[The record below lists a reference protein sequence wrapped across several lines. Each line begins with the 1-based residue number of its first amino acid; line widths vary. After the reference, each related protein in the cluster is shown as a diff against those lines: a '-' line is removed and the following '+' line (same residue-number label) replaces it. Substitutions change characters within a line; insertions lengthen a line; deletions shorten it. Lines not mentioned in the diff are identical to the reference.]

1 MFVNYRKIRGKVVYG
16 NLIFSYF
23 RSSVN
28 RTILRTLLL
37 LFSFFSF
44 QLLCAQSDDIKFS
57 RFTTK
62 AGLSHNIVN
71 EVIQDGRGFMWFG
84 TQDGLNRYD
93 GYNFVVYKP
102 DLYDSASLS
111 NNRITALA
119 YDPRGFIW
127 VGTAEGLNIYKIDSD
142 EFISLGVLAG
152 GSLAASKLAIQAI
165 YRDQLGTIWVAT
177 REGGLSKITITGD
190 DLSSIQVKHF
200 VSKKKDSRSISSNNI
215 TAVMQ
220 DASGFVWV
228 GTDNGLDIYNPKTES
243 FRRILTG
250 GSRGQSL
257 THPTVTSIFEDLR
270 GDVWVGTKNGLNR
283 IMIDETDLKNVQ
295 FTTQPLFH
303 NPYDAYSLSD
313 NRIQNIF
320 QDAEGI
326 LWVGTDYGLNAVDL
340 LDKAAKDTTFQ
351 FSKYFSEA
359 IKELSLAHNKVN
371 KIYQD
376 ESGIIWLATDRG
388 ISKFDKLKQKL
399 QNYSMEQYWD
409 VTTHSINVWSFCEDK
424 AGLAWVGSEKGL
436 CYINRNKGVLHKVL
450 ATEGVSNVYSLCY
463 DKKNRVLAGTD
474 QGLFMV
480 VRSDSSYKLQ
490 RYVLPGIKD
499 FVGPVYFIFCDSKGN
514 YWIGGQQG
522 LVFMNAAGNKAFKYR
537 YDVNDFKGIGKG
549 AVNFIYEDSKHNIW
563 LATNGGGL
571 NQVANLGAYNKLE
584 FLKIRHSKKSPSSLN
599 NDAILCIEEYPAGT
613 LWLGT
618 YGGGLNKYDIGRG
631 QAKHFTEQ
639 NGLSNNIVY
648 GIMKDNV
655 GKLWLSTNR
664 GLSKFDPVSEKFRVF
679 KEEDG
684 LQSDEFN
691 KGAFFKSDKGEMYFG
706 GINGFNVFFPA
717 DVKPNK
723 VPPKIAL
730 TGLLLSNKLIV
741 PGANSILQKDINS
754 LKTIEIPY
762 IDNAITIRYSG
773 LHFTSPENNQYSYIL
788 EGFMDGWQDVGNK
801 REVSFTNL
809 DPGTY
814 TFRVR
819 AANSDGVKSN
829 DVPSL
834 KIIITPPFWMT
845 WWFRTFIIAVVL
857 AIVLGVYYSR
867 VAIIKTQKRV
877 LEYKVQQRTEEVMQK
892 KAEIEEQ
899 KEKLEI
905 EKNKTEQLLLNILPA
920 ETAKE
925 LLSTGRA
932 APRHYRMVTVL
943 FADFKGFTQIAER
956 LRPAELVAEL
966 DSAFNAFDDI
976 ADKHNIEKIKTS
988 GDAYMAAG
996 GVPIRNKTNP
1006 VDCILAAMQI
1016 QAYIKD
1022 QGVLHANNPDKPKW
1036 ELRIGI
1042 HTGEIIAG
1050 VVGKKKFAYDIW
1062 GDTVNTASRMESS
1075 SQAGQINISGTTYN
1089 MVQEYF
1095 DCEYRGKIPVK
1106 NKDDIDMYFV
1116 KGIKPELSKD
1126 RKGFVPNIAFQELHH
1141 FNVYSKLNY
1150 NKVKQFVINKL
1161 EKELPENLY
1170 YHGPHHTRDVVQAAE
1185 RIGKSEGLDP
1195 EELMLV
1201 KMAALLHDAG
1211 FLNKYWSNEPEG
1223 VKIAKELLPAYGFTE
1238 SQIDIIEGLILAT
1251 SIPQKPT
1258 NHLEEIICDAD
1269 LDYLGREDFEKI
1281 SLTLQQELLDYG
1293 GIKNPEDWDP
1303 IQVKFLSAH
1312 KYFTK
1317 TNVDTREGKKQ
1328 EHLALIKK
1336 RIEANSK

>member
-1 MFVNYRKIRGKVVYG
+1 MRAYF
-16 NLIFSYF
+16 LIFCLF
-23 RSSVN
+23 CFG
-28 RTILRTLLL
+28 LL
-37 LFSFFSF
+37 SG
-44 QLLCAQSDDIKFS
+44 QSDDIKFS

-93 GYNFVVYKP
+93 GYTFVVYKP
-102 DLYDSASLS
+102 DLYDSTSLS
-111 NNRITALA
+111 NNRITALC

-127 VGTAEGLNIYKIDSD
+127 VGTAAGLNIYKIDSD
-142 EFISLGVLAG
+142 QFISLANLAG
-152 GSLAASKLAIQAI
+152 GSLAASKLAIQAL

-177 REGGLSKITITGD
+177 RDGGLSKMTITGS
-190 DLSSIQVKHF
+190 DLESIQVKHF
-200 VSKKKDSRSISSNNI
+200 VYKHKDPNSISSNNVTAI
-215 TAVMQ
+215 TQ

-228 GTDNGLDIYNPKTES
+228 GTDNGLNIYNPKTED
-243 FRRILTG
+243 FKRILTG
-250 GSRGQSL
+250 ETKHEMLS
-257 THPTVTSIFEDLR
+257 HFYVTSIFEDSK

-283 IMIDETDLKNVQ
+283 VMIDETDLKNVQ
-295 FTTQPLFH
+295 FKSHPYFH
-303 NPYDAYSLSD
+303 NPRNHYSISD
-313 NRIQNIF
+313 NRIENIF
-320 QDAEGI
+320 QDAEGV
-326 LWVGTDYGLNAVDL
+326 LWIGTDYGLNAIDL
-340 LDKAAKDTTFQ
+340 SSKSAKDTTFH

-376 ESGIIWLATDRG
+376 ESGIIWLATERG

-399 QNYSMEQYWD
+399 QNYSLEQYWD
-409 VTTHSINVWSFCEDK
+409 ITTHTINVWSFCEDD
-424 AGLAWVGSEKGL
+424 AGASWVGNEKGL
-436 CYINRNKGVLHKVL
+436 CYINRKKGTTHKVM
-450 ATEGVSNVYSLCY
+450 AKEAMNVYALCY
-463 DKKNRVLAGTD
+463 DKKKRVLAGTD
-474 QGLFMV
+474 QGLFIV
-480 VRSDSSYKLQ
+480 EKSSDTSYVLK
-490 RYVLPGIKD
+490 RYALPGIKD
-499 FVGPVYFIFCDSKGN
+499 FTDPVYSIVCDSRGT
-514 YWIGGQQG
+514 YWIGGSRG
-522 LVFMNAAGNKAFKYR
+522 LVVMNANETKAFKHY
-537 YDVNDFKGIGKG
+537 YDVNNFKGIGKG
-549 AVNFIYEDSKHNIW
+549 AVNFIFEDEGHTIW
-563 LATNGGGL
+563 IATNGGGL
-571 NQVANLGAYNKLE
+571 NKVLNPTDLNLLQ
-584 FLKIRHSKKSPSSLN
+584 FLKITHDKKIPYSLN
-599 NDAILCIEEYPAGT
+599 NDAILCIEEYPKGT

-618 YGGGLNKYDIGRG
+618 YGGGLNKYDSQRAR
-631 QAKHFTEQ
+631 AKHFTEQ

-648 GIMKDNV
+648 GILKDNA
-655 GKLWLSTNR
+655 GKLWLSTNK

-691 KGAFFKSDKGEMYFG
+691 KGAYYRSVKGEMYFG

-717 DVKPNK
+717 DVRPNK
-723 VPPKIAL
+723 IPPKIAL
-730 TGLLLSNKLIV
+730 TALLLSNKLIE
-741 PGANSILQKDINS
+741 PGPNSLLKKDINS
-754 LKTIEIPY
+754 LEYIEIPY
-762 IDNAITIRYSG
+762 VDNAITIRYSG

-788 EGFMDGWQDVGNK
+788 EGFMENWQDVGNK

-809 DPGTY
+809 DPGIY

-819 AANSDGVKSN
+819 AANSDGIKSN

-845 WWFRTFIIAVVL
+845 WWFRTFIIAIVL

-956 LRPAELVAEL
+956 LRPAELVEEL
-966 DSAFNAFDDI
+966 DTAFNAFDDI

-1022 QGVLHANNPDKPKW
+1022 QGILNANNPDKPKW

-1075 SQAGQINISGTTYN
+1075 SQAGHINISGTTYN

-1106 NKDDIDMYFV
+1106 NKGDIDMYFV
-1116 KGIKPELSKD
+1116 KGIKAELSKD

-1185 RIGKSEGLDP
+1185 RIGKAEGLDP

-1201 KMAALLHDAG
+1201 KMASLLHDAG

-1223 VKIAKELLPAYGFTE
+1223 VKIAKEMLPAYGFTD
-1238 SQIDIIEGLILAT
+1238 SQIDIIEGLIMAT

-1303 IQVKFLSAH
+1303 IQVKFLTAH

-1317 TNVDTREGKKQ
+1317 TNIETRQVKKE
-1328 EHLALIKK
+1328 EHLDNIKK

>member
-1 MFVNYRKIRGKVVYG
+1 MRSAF
-16 NLIFSYF
+16 LILS
-23 RSSVN
+23 
-28 RTILRTLLL
+28 LLC
-37 LFSFFSF
+37 F
-44 QLLCAQSDDIKFS
+44 QLLAGQSDDIKFS

-102 DLYDSASLS
+102 DLYNSTSLS
-111 NNRITALA
+111 NNRITALC

-127 VGTAEGLNIYKIDSD
+127 VGTAAGLNIYKIDSD
-142 EFISLGVLAG
+142 QFISLSNLAG
-152 GSLAASKLAIQAI
+152 NSLAASKLAIQSI
-165 YRDQLGTIWVAT
+165 YRDQLGSIWVAT
-177 REGGLSKITITGD
+177 REGGISKITLMGS
-190 DLSSIQVKHF
+190 DLESIQVKHF
-200 VSKKKDSRSISSNNI
+200 VYQQRDPNTISSNNVTAI
-215 TAVMQ
+215 TQ
-220 DASGFVWV
+220 DASGIIWV
-228 GTDNGLDIYNPKTES
+228 GTDNGLNIYSQQTQNFK
-243 FRRILTG
+243 RILHDKG
-250 GSRGQSL
+250 KGESL
-257 THPTVTSIFEDLR
+257 SNNYITSISEDIN
-270 GDVWVGTKNGLNR
+270 GDVWVGTRHGLNR
-283 IMIDETDLKNVQ
+283 VMINENDMKNLGFKVHPY
-295 FTTQPLFH
+295 FF
-303 NPYDAYSLSD
+303 NPGNPYSLSD
-313 NRIQNIF
+313 NRIQNVF
-320 QDAEGI
+320 QDKEGI
-326 LWVGTDYGLNAVDL
+326 LWVGTDHGLNAIDL
-340 LDKAAKDTTFQ
+340 TAKNPKDTTFQ
-351 FSKYFSEA
+351 FVKYFSEA

-371 KIYQD
+371 KIFQD
-376 ESGIIWLATDRG
+376 ESGIIWLATERG
-388 ISKFDKLKQKL
+388 VSKFDKLKQKL

-409 VTTHSINVWSFCEDK
+409 ITTHTINVWSLCEDD
-424 AGLAWVGSEKGL
+424 AGGSWVGNEKGV
-436 CYINRNKGVLHKVL
+436 CYINRKKGITRKV
-450 ATEGVSNVYSLCY
+450 AYKEQMNVYALCY
-463 DKKNRVLAGTD
+463 DKKKRVLAGTD
-474 QGLFMV
+474 QGLFIV
-480 VRSDSSYKLQ
+480 EKNSDTSYVLK
-490 RYVLPGIKD
+490 RYNLPGIKD
-499 FVGPVYFIFCDSKGN
+499 FIDPVYSILCDSRGT
-514 YWIGGQQG
+514 YWIGGQRG
-522 LVFMNAAGNKAFKYR
+522 LVVMNNAETKAFKHY
-537 YDVNDFKGIGKG
+537 YDVNNFKGIGKG
-549 AVNFIYEDSKHNIW
+549 AINFIFEDASHAIW

-571 NQVANLGAYNKLE
+571 NKVLNPHDLNLLE
-584 FLKIRHSKKSPSSLN
+584 FLKITHDKKIPSSLN
-599 NDAILCIEEYPAGT
+599 NDVILCIEEYPKGT

-618 YGGGLNKYDIGRG
+618 YGGGLNKYDIERGRT
-631 QAKHFTEQ
+631 KHFTEQ
-639 NGLSNNIVY
+639 NGLSNNILY
-648 GIMKDNV
+648 GILRDNS
-655 GKLWLSTNR
+655 GKLWLSTNK
-664 GLSKFDPVSEKFRVF
+664 GLSKFDPVAEKFRVF

-691 KGAFFKSDKGEMYFG
+691 KGAFYKSKRGELYFG
-706 GINGFNVFFPA
+706 GINGFNVFFPE

-730 TGLLLSNKLIV
+730 TALLLSNKLIE
-741 PGANSILQKDINS
+741 PGPNSLLKKDINS
-754 LKTIEIPY
+754 LEYIEIPY
-762 IDNAITIRYSG
+762 VDNAITIRYSG

-788 EGFMDGWQDVGNK
+788 EGFMENWQDVGNK

-809 DPGTY
+809 DPGIY

-819 AANSDGVKSN
+819 AANSDGIKSN

-845 WWFRTFIIAVVL
+845 WWFRTFIIAIVL

-892 KAEIEEQ
+892 KGEIEEQ

-932 APRHYRMVTVL
+932 APRHYRMVTVM

-956 LRPAELVAEL
+956 LRPAELVEEL
-966 DSAFNAFDDI
+966 DTAFNAFDDI

-1022 QGVLHANNPDKPKW
+1022 QVQQNINNPDKPKW
-1036 ELRIGI
+1036 ELRVGI

-1062 GDTVNTASRMESS
+1062 GNTVNTASRMESS
-1075 SQAGQINISGTTYN
+1075 SQPGQINISGTTYN

-1106 NKDDIDMYFV
+1106 NKGDIDMYFV

-1126 RKGFVPNIAFQELHH
+1126 RKGLVPNIAFQELHH

-1150 NKVKQFVINKL
+1150 NKVKQYVINKL

-1185 RIGKSEGLDP
+1185 RIGKAEGLDP

-1223 VKIAKELLPAYGFTE
+1223 VKIAKEMLPAYGFTD
-1238 SQIDIIEGLILAT
+1238 SQIDIIEGLIMAT

-1269 LDYLGREDFEKI
+1269 LDYLGRDDFEKI

-1303 IQVKFLSAH
+1303 IQVKFLTAH

-1317 TNVDTREGKKQ
+1317 TNIETRQAKKQ
-1328 EHLALIKK
+1328 EHLENIKR